1 MIRFL
6 QTPGRTKKIV
16 LSAMLLFICV
26 SMVWYLVPSSG
37 GDLSAANSG
46 VLAKVGD
53 QEIGIADL
61 QKAAQ
66 SQGQELSPPIIDRA
80 FQMVLSQKVML
91 MEADRV
97 GLRVSDDELRDFL
110 HKGQFGQMFFPKGQY
125 IGDEKYTSI
134 IQEQG
139 HTTVPEFEKDL
150 KMRLLLSKLQN
161 MVTAGAQ
168 VSADEIQREA
178 AKQYTK
184 VKLQYAI
191 INADEVSKTIN
202 PTESEIRAYYD
213 QHKTQQ
219 YASPLPEKR
228 KARYVIIDL
237 GKLQNQVKVTP
248 DELQRYYSEHQ
259 DEFRVPE
266 QVKASHILIKA
277 AEGSDPKVDA
287 AARAKAEDILK
298 QLKAGANFEELAK
311 KYSED
316 SGDGVHPG
324 SAQQGGSLGW
334 FGHGQMVR
342 EFEQAAF
349 SLSPGQLSGVVKSMF
364 GYHIIRVD
372 DKRPA
377 GMKTLQEVRAQIEPE
392 VAGLDA
398 HQEADSLAATV
409 ARQAKE
415 QGLDAAAAKNQL
427 NIVSSGWFARTD
439 TPPGVGNSP
448 EFNDAVFSA
457 KEKSPPS
464 EVATSASYVV
474 FEVTAIQPPAV
485 PTYED
490 VRSKVETDYKAELS
504 NAQLNKKTQELS
516 DRAHALN
523 DLQKA
528 AKELGTAVKTSD
540 LVTPTS
546 PMADL
551 GGMEGGAS
559 VAFTMKP
566 GDISSPI
573 RAGRNMAVLKV
584 LERQDP
590 TQAEVDK
597 ASDGIRE
604 TLLDQKRQ
612 EMMQLYVDGLKAS
625 MEKEGKVKVNQ
636 QQLDLYT
643 KATGAE

>member
-6 QTPGRTKKIV
+6 QTPGRTKKLV
-16 LSAMLLFICV
+16 LSALLLFICV

-53 QEIGIADL
+53 QEIGIIDL
-61 QKAAQ
+61 QKAAR
-66 SQGQELSPPIIDRA
+66 GQQLSGPMIDRV
-80 FQMVLSQKVML
+80 FQSVLGQRVML
-91 MEADRV
+91 AEADRV
-97 GLRVSDDELRDFL
+97 GLRVTDEELRDFL
-110 HKGQFGQMFFPKGQY
+110 HKGQFGEAFFPKGQY
-125 IGDEKYTSI
+125 IGDEKYTSFV
-134 IQEQG
+134 QERVG
-139 HTTVPEFEKDL
+139 TSVPEFEKEL
-150 KMRLLLSKLQN
+150 KSELLLSKLQN
-161 MVTAGAQ
+161 MVTAGVQ
-168 VSADEIQREA
+168 VDPNEIQKEGL
-178 AKQYTK
+178 KQFTK

-191 INADEVSKTIN
+191 INADEISKKVN
-202 PTESEIRAYYD
+202 PTESEIKAYYD
-213 QHKTQQ
+213 QHKAQ
-219 YASPLPEKR
+219 YSTPLPEKR
-228 KARYVIIDL
+228 KARYVVIDQN
-237 GKLQNQVKVTP
+237 KLQSQIKATP

-266 QVKASHILIKA
+266 QVKASHILIKVP
-277 AEGSDPKVDA
+277 EGADPKVDA

-311 KYSED
+311 KNSED
-316 SGDGVHPG
+316 PG
-324 SAQQGGSLGW
+324 SGKQGGSLGW
-334 FGHGQMVR
+334 FGRGQMVP

-349 SLSPGQLSGVVKSMF
+349 SLAPGQLSGIVKTTF
-364 GYHIIRVD
+364 VYHIIRVD
-372 DKRPA
+372 DKHAA
-377 GMKTLQEVRAQIEPE
+377 GIKTLQEVRAQIEPE
-392 VAGLDA
+392 AAGLKA
-398 HQEADSLAATV
+398 HQQAESLAATV
-409 ARQAKE
+409 ATQAKD

-427 NIVSSGWFARTD
+427 DIVNSDWFARTD
-439 TPPGVGNSP
+439 SLPGIGSSP
-448 EFNDAVFSA
+448 EFTDAAFSA
-457 KEKSPPS
+457 KEKAPPS
-464 EVATSASYVV
+464 EVATSTSYVV
-474 FEVTAIQPPAV
+474 FEVTAVKPPAV

-504 NAQLNKKTQELS
+504 NTQLYKKAQELS
-516 DRAHALN
+516 DRAHALK

-528 AKELGTAVKTSD
+528 AKELGVTVKTSD

-573 RAGRNMAVLKV
+573 RAGRNAAVFTV
-584 LERQDP
+584 LERQEP

-643 KATGAE
+643 KATGTE

>member
-53 QEIGIADL
+53 QEIGISDL
-61 QKAAQ
+61 QKAAR
-66 SQGQELSPPIIDRA
+66 GQELSPPIFDRV
-80 FQMVLSQKVML
+80 FQMVLGQKVML

-97 GLRVSDDELRDFL
+97 GLRITDDELRDFL

-134 IQEQG
+134 IQDQG
-139 HTTVPEFEKDL
+139 HTTVPEFEKEL
-150 KMRLLLSKLQN
+150 KTELLLSKLQN

-191 INADEVSKTIN
+191 INADDISKTIN
-202 PTESEIRAYYD
+202 PTESEIKAYYD
-213 QHKTQQ
+213 QHKTQ
-219 YASPLPEKR
+219 YATPLPEKR
-228 KARYVIIDL
+228 KARYVVIDQS
-237 GKLQNQVKVTP
+237 KLQDQIKVTP

-266 QVKASHILIKA
+266 QVKASHILIKVP
-277 AEGSDPKVDA
+277 EGADPKVDA

-311 KYSED
+311 KNSD
-316 SGDGVHPG
+316 DPG
-324 SAQQGGSLGW
+324 SGKQGGSLPW
-334 FGHGQMVR
+334 FGRGQMVP

-349 SLSPGQLSGVVKSMF
+349 SLAPGQLSGVVKTTY

-372 DKRPA
+372 DKHQA
-377 GMKTLQEVRAQIEPE
+377 GIKTLQEVRAQIEPE
-392 VAGLDA
+392 AAGLKA
-398 HQEADSLAATV
+398 HQQADSLARAVAT
-409 ARQAKE
+409 QAKD

-427 NIVSSGWFARTD
+427 DIVSSDWFARTD
-439 TPPGVGNSP
+439 SLPGIGNSP
-448 EFNDAVFSA
+448 EFADAVFSA

-464 EVATSASYVV
+464 EVATSTSYVV

-504 NAQLNKKTQELS
+504 NAQLYKKTQELS

-528 AKELGTAVKTSD
+528 AKELGATVKTSD
-540 LVTPTS
+540 FVTPTS

-573 RAGRNMAVLKV
+573 RAGRNAAILKV
-584 LERQDP
+584 LERQEP
-590 TQAEVDK
+590 TQAEVEK

-604 TLLDQKRQ
+604 TLLEQKRQ

-643 KATGAE
+643 KATGTE

>member
-37 GDLSAANSG
+37 GDLSAANSS

-80 FQMVLSQKVML
+80 FQMVLGEKVML
-91 MEADRV
+91 MEADRL

-110 HKGQFGQMFFPKGQY
+110 HKGQYGQIFFPKGQY
-125 IGDEKYTSI
+125 IGDEQYTSI
-134 IQEQG
+134 VQERG

-161 MVTAGAQ
+161 LVTAGAQ
-168 VSADEIQREA
+168 VSPDEIRQEA
-178 AKQYTK
+178 LKQQTK
-184 VKLQYAI
+184 VKLQYAV
-191 INADEVSKTIN
+191 INADDISKAIN
-202 PTESEIRAYYD
+202 PTESEIKAYYD
-213 QHKTQQ
+213 QHKAQ
-219 YASPLPEKR
+219 YDTPLPEKR
-228 KARYVIIDL
+228 KARYVVIDQS
-237 GKLQNQVKVTP
+237 KLQNQMKVTP

-259 DEFRVPE
+259 EEFRVPE
-266 QVKASHILIKA
+266 QVKASHILIKVP
-277 AEGSDPKVDA
+277 EGADPKVDA

-298 QLKAGANFEELAK
+298 QLQAGANFEELAK
-311 KYSED
+311 KNSD
-316 SGDGVHPG
+316 DPG
-324 SAQQGGSLGW
+324 SGSQGGSLGW
-334 FGHGQMVR
+334 FGRGQMVPP
-342 EFEQAAF
+342 FEQAAF
-349 SLSPGQLSGVVKSMF
+349 SLPVGQISGIVKTIF
-364 GYHIIRVD
+364 GYHIIRID
-372 DKRPA
+372 DKHAA
-377 GMKTLQEVRAQIEPE
+377 GIKTLQEVRAQIEPE
-392 VAGLDA
+392 AAGVKA
-398 HQEADSLAATV
+398 HQEADALAATV
-409 ARQAKE
+409 ARQAKD

-427 NIVSSGWFARTD
+427 AVVNADWFARTD
-439 TPPGVGNSP
+439 SLSGIGNSP
-448 EFNDAVFSA
+448 EFADAAFSA

-464 EVATSASYVV
+464 EVATSTSYVV
-474 FEVTAIQPPAV
+474 FEVTAVQPPAL

-490 VRSKVETDYKAELS
+490 VHSKVETDCKAELS
-504 NAQLNKKTQELS
+504 SVQLNKKTQELS

-528 AKELGTAVKTSD
+528 AKELGATVKTSD

-546 PMADL
+546 PLADL

-559 VAFTMKP
+559 VAFTMKS

-573 RAGRNMAVLKV
+573 RAGRNMAVFKV
-584 LERQDP
+584 LERQEP

-612 EMMQLYVDGLKAS
+612 EMMELYVDGLKAS

-643 KATGAE
+643 KATGAQ